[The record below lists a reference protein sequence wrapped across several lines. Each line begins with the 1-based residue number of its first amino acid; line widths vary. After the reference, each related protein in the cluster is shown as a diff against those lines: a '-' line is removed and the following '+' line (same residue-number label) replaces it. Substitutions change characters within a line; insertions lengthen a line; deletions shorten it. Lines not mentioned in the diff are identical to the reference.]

1 MKINGISGDFPEKTN
16 ILNNKKIMDENQTF
30 DQDRIIKIN
39 IEEEMKSSYIDYS
52 MSVIVARALP
62 DVRDGFKPVHRRI
75 LYGMN
80 GLGNTSDKPYKK
92 CARVVGDVLGKYHPH
107 GDSSVY
113 GALVRMAQEWNM
125 RYTLVDGQG
134 NFGSVDGDS
143 PAAMR
148 YTECRLSR
156 MGEHIMDDLEKDTV
170 DMVSNFDDTLTE
182 PSVMPTKVPNL
193 LVNGGNGIA
202 VGMATNIPTHNLG
215 EVIDGCCA
223 YIDNPDIDT
232 DGLMQYI
239 PAPDFPTGAYIYG
252 IQGVKDA
259 YETGRGRIVMRAKAE
274 IESHETH
281 DKIVVTEIPYGVNK
295 QQLIEYIAELVK
307 DGKIDGISNVNDE
320 TGRQGMRIVVDVKRD
335 ANANVILNKLFK
347 MTALQ
352 SSFSVNCIALV
363 KGRPRLLTLK
373 ECVKYFVEHRHDVTI
388 RRTKFDLKKAQERA
402 HILEGLIIACDN
414 IDEVVRIIRASK
426 TPSDAQRN
434 LEKRFDLDELQSKA
448 IVDMRLAQLTGLR
461 IDQLHEEFEELEK
474 LIAYLQSILD
484 DPELCKKVMKDELQE
499 VKEKYGDPRRTE
511 IKYSSE
517 EFNPEDFYPNDPV
530 VITVSHLG
538 YIKRTPLSEFRE
550 QARGGVGSTGAKTR
564 DQDFTE
570 YIYPATMHQT
580 MLFFTKKGRC
590 YWLKCYEIPEGD
602 KSSKG
607 RAIQNLLNIAP
618 DDAVNAFLRLR
629 GLNDK
634 EFLNTHYVVFATKK
648 GVVKKTCLEAY
659 SRPRT
664 NGVNAINVLEGD
676 EVVDVRLTNGKN
688 ELILANRNGRAVRFD
703 ENAVRTMGRVS
714 TGVRGMKIDEGDDE
728 VVGMIVAGNKENETI
743 MVVSENGYGKRSQ
756 VEDYRKTN
764 RGAKGVKTLNITEKT
779 GRLVSIKNVTDDN
792 DLMIINKSGITI
804 RLAVSDCRVM
814 GRATQGVRLINLSKK
829 NDVIASVCKVMSSE
843 LEAMVEEESRAQ
855 WTQKKEDIQRDT
867 TATPA
872 TEESNTENNDS
883 EISEKE

>member
-170 DMVSNFDDTLTE
+170 DMVNNFDDTLTE

-676 EVVDVRLTNGKN
+676 EGVDVRLTNGKN

>member
-1 MKINGISGDFPEKTN
+1 
-16 ILNNKKIMDENQTF
+16 MDENQTI
-30 DQDRIIKIN
+30 DLDRVQKIN
-39 IEEEMKSSYIDYS
+39 IEEEMKKSYIDYS

-75 LYGMN
+75 LYGML
-80 GLGNTSDKPYKK
+80 GIGNTSSNPYKK
-92 CARVVGDVLGKYHPH
+92 CARVVGEVLGKYHPH

-113 GALVRMAQEWNM
+113 GALARMGQSWNM
-125 RYTLVDGQG
+125 RYMLVDGQG

-148 YTECRLSR
+148 YTECRLSK

-170 DMVSNFDDTLTE
+170 DMDPNFDDTLTE
-182 PSVMPTKVPNL
+182 PSVMPTKIPNL

-202 VGMATNIPTHNLG
+202 VGMATNMPTHNLC

-239 PAPDFPTGAYIYG
+239 QAPDFPTGAYIYG
-252 IQGVKDA
+252 LQGVRQA
-259 YETGRGRIVMRAKAE
+259 YETGRGRIVMRAKSE
-274 IESHETH
+274 IESGDTH

-295 QQLIEYIAELVK
+295 ADLVAGIADLVK
-307 DGKIDGISNVNDE
+307 EGKITGISNVNDE
-320 TGRQGMRIVVDVKRD
+320 SGRQGMRIVVDVKRD
-335 ANANVILNKLFK
+335 ANANVILNKLYK
-347 MTALQ
+347 MTAMQ
-352 SSFSVNCIALV
+352 SSFSVNSIALV
-363 KGRPRLLTLK
+363 NGRPRLLTLK

-388 RRTKFDLKKAQERA
+388 RRTKYDLKKAQERA

-448 IVDMRLAQLTGLR
+448 IVDMRLSQLTGLR
-461 IDQLHEEFEELEK
+461 IDQLHAEFEELERQ
-474 LIAYLQSILD
+474 IAYFEQILS
-484 DPELCKKVMKDELQE
+484 DPELCKKVMKDDLQE
-499 VKEKYGDPRRTE
+499 VKEKYGDERRTE
-511 IKYSSE
+511 IKPYE
-517 EFNPEDFYPNDPV
+517 HEFNAEDFYPNDPV
-530 VITVSHLG
+530 VITVSHMG

-550 QARGGVGSTGAKTR
+550 QSRGGVGSKGARTR
-564 DQDFTE
+564 EQDFTE

-580 MLFFTKKGRC
+580 MLFFTRKGRC

-602 KSSKG
+602 KNFKG
-607 RAIQNLLNIAP
+607 RAIQNMLNIEP
-618 DDAVNAFLRLR
+618 DDSVNALLRLR
-629 GLNDK
+629 GLNDE
-634 EFLNTHYVVFATKK
+634 EFVKSHYVVFATKN
-648 GVVKKTCLEAY
+648 GTVKKTSLEAY

-664 NGVNAINVLEGD
+664 NGVNAINIVEGD

-688 ELILANRNGRAVRFD
+688 EIILANRNGRAVRFD
-703 ENAVRTMGRVS
+703 EDSIRTMGRVS
-714 TGVRGMKIDEGDDE
+714 TGVRGMKLDDGDDQ
-728 VVGMIVAGNKENETI
+728 VVGMIIVNNAETETV

-764 RGAKGVKTLNITEKT
+764 RGGKGVKTFSITEKT
-779 GRLVSIKNVTDDN
+779 GRLVAIKNVTDDN
-792 DLMIINKSGITI
+792 DLMIINKSGIAI
-804 RLAVSDCRVM
+804 RLAVSECRVM

-843 LEAMVEEESRAQ
+843 KEAEV
-855 WTQKKEDIQRDT
+855 TGDKDDDN
-867 TATPA
+867 ATPA
-872 TEESNTENNDS
+872 TDVQATEAPQT
-883 EISEKE
+883 ETQTTETE

>member
-1 MKINGISGDFPEKTN
+1 
-16 ILNNKKIMDENQTF
+16 MDENQTI
-30 DQDRIIKIN
+30 DLDRVQKIN
-39 IEEEMKSSYIDYS
+39 IEEEMKKSYIDYS

-75 LYGMN
+75 LYGML
-80 GLGNTSDKPYKK
+80 GIGNTSSNPYKK
-92 CARVVGDVLGKYHPH
+92 CARVVGEVLGKYHPH

-113 GALVRMAQEWNM
+113 GALVRMGQSWNM
-125 RYTLVDGQG
+125 RYMLVDGQG

-148 YTECRLSR
+148 YTECRLSK

-170 DMVSNFDDTLTE
+170 DMDPNFDDTLTE
-182 PSVMPTKVPNL
+182 PSVMPTKIPNL

-202 VGMATNIPTHNLG
+202 VGMATNMPTHNLC

-239 PAPDFPTGAYIYG
+239 QAPDFPTGAYIYG
-252 IQGVKDA
+252 LQGVRQA
-259 YETGRGRIVMRAKAE
+259 YETGRGRIVMRAKSE
-274 IESHETH
+274 IESGDTH

-295 QQLIEYIAELVK
+295 ADLVAGIADLVK
-307 DGKIDGISNVNDE
+307 EGKITGISNVNDE
-320 TGRQGMRIVVDVKRD
+320 SGRQGMRIVVDVKRD
-335 ANANVILNKLFK
+335 ANANVILNKLYK
-347 MTALQ
+347 MTAMQ
-352 SSFSVNCIALV
+352 SSFSVNSIALV
-363 KGRPRLLTLK
+363 NGRPRLLTLK

-388 RRTKFDLKKAQERA
+388 RRTKYDLKKAQERA

-448 IVDMRLAQLTGLR
+448 IVDMRLSQLTGLR
-461 IDQLHEEFEELEK
+461 IDQLHAEFEELERQ
-474 LIAYLQSILD
+474 IAYFEQILS
-484 DPELCKKVMKDELQE
+484 DPELCKKVMKDDLQE
-499 VKEKYGDPRRTE
+499 VKEKYGDERRTE
-511 IKYSSE
+511 IKPYE
-517 EFNPEDFYPNDPV
+517 HEFNAEDFYPNDPV
-530 VITVSHLG
+530 VITVSHMG

-550 QARGGVGSTGAKTR
+550 QSRGGVGSKGARTR
-564 DQDFTE
+564 EQDFTE

-580 MLFFTKKGRC
+580 MLFFTRKGRC

-602 KSSKG
+602 KNFKG
-607 RAIQNLLNIAP
+607 RAIQNMLNIEP
-618 DDAVNAFLRLR
+618 DDSVNALLRLR
-629 GLNDK
+629 GLNDE
-634 EFLNTHYVVFATKK
+634 EFVKSHYVVFATKN
-648 GVVKKTCLEAY
+648 GTVKKTSLEAY

-664 NGVNAINVLEGD
+664 NGVNAINIVEGD

-688 ELILANRNGRAVRFD
+688 EIILANRNGRAVRFD
-703 ENAVRTMGRVS
+703 EDSIRTMGRVS
-714 TGVRGMKIDEGDDE
+714 TGVRGMKLDDGDDQ
-728 VVGMIVAGNKENETI
+728 VVGMIVVNNAETETV

-764 RGAKGVKTLNITEKT
+764 RGGKGVKTFSITEKT
-779 GRLVSIKNVTDDN
+779 GRLVAIKNVTDDN
-792 DLMIINKSGITI
+792 DLMIINKSGIAI
-804 RLAVSDCRVM
+804 RLAVSECRVM

-843 LEAMVEEESRAQ
+843 KEAEV
-855 WTQKKEDIQRDT
+855 TGDKDDDN
-867 TATPA
+867 ATPA
-872 TEESNTENNDS
+872 TDVQATEAQQT
-883 EISEKE
+883 ETQTTETE